1 MQDAAVRGDWAR
13 RAKEAQCVISQPSSD
28 KPHWALSSRRAGRR
42 GGRAHWAGTSGSVS
56 GSRCCVW
63 LIPWKEGG

>member
-28 KPHWALSSRRAGRR
+28 KPHWALSSRQAGRR
-42 GGRAHWAGTSGSVS
+42 GGGRTGRARLVRCLVPVVVS
-56 GSRCCVW
+56 G
-63 LIPWKEGG
+63 